1 VREER
6 GEMVRGT
13 EYAVRRV
20 RGCFG
25 VDDERKIG
33 EKGDEEKGGKARV
46 ESGLKG
52 LVVGGVPARVLEE
65 GAEDF

>member
-1 VREER
+1 
-6 GEMVRGT
+6 
-13 EYAVRRV
+13 VRRV